1 MKRKRGKDY
10 FLKDNLSEILCKMRN
25 LKYLLPLFFVWLA
38 SCTSEPLRVVEE
50 TWPNGSPKTVKF
62 FSNDSKKVLLKEVL
76 YYEDSTK
83 RQEGEYKN
91 GERTGLWTY
100 WYPNGNKWS
109 QGVYENGIENGL
121 KTTWYENGQK
131 YYEGN
136 LKDGN
141 RVGLWKFWDKDG
153 KLLKQIDYSKR

>member
-1 MKRKRGKDY
+1 MKNYR
-10 FLKDNLSEILCKMRN
+10 
-25 LKYLLPLFFVWLA
+25 YLLLLFFVWIV
-38 SCTSEPLRVVEE
+38 SCKPEPVRVVEE

-62 FSNDSKKVLLKEVL
+62 FSNNSKKELLKEVL
-76 YYEDSTK
+76 FYDDSTK
-83 RQEGEYKN
+83 RQEGSYKN

-141 RVGLWKFWDKDG
+141 RVGVWKFWDKDG